1 MDTFIY
7 RHPLTGCLQ
16 VSVRDDAGVTRIEQP
31 PIHVIG
37 GGEEALPV
45 LDHLRQQGFPL
56 SIGPVTP
63 EDSCHRF
70 AAFYHLP
77 AIEVP
82 PFSPVSDRAHRAH
95 LKLIRKAAL
104 TVVPPIPFG
113 VGNLR
118 NLEAV
123 ETVSYTH
130 LDVYKRQ
137 RQKCFCRCGRRR

>member
-1 MDTFIY
+1 
-7 RHPLTGCLQ
+7 
-16 VSVRDDAGVTRIEQP
+16 
-31 PIHVIG
+31 
-37 GGEEALPV
+37 LPV
-45 LDHLRQQGFPL
+45 LEYLRQQGFPL

-70 AAFYHLP
+70 AAFYDLP

-82 PFSPVSDRAHRAH
+82 PFSPVSDQAHRAH

-123 ETVSYTH
+123 EKALEQGCPVAI
-130 LDVYKRQ
+130 LDHTPDIMWD
-137 RQKCFCRCGRRR
+137 FTGGEAGRILERLKSKGAQVLHDRSEITALLEKELTKNEQG